1 MKTVAFYI
9 SGHGFGHASRT
20 IEVINAMLAR
30 RGDLRIVIRTSA
42 PKWLFERTVGSGSE
56 APGLR
61 GPRRA
66 DFGRWGAFSRGNPVE
81 YHEFETDTGIAQI
94 DSLHLDEHETL
105 RRARVFM
112 DTFDARVVREVDF
125 LLTHEVALVVAD
137 IPPLGIAAGH
147 SAGIPAVGLSN
158 FTWDWIYAGYEG
170 ARDLADRLGQIY
182 ATARSALRLPM
193 HGGFETFPTVID
205 LPFVA
210 RRSSREPSATRRA
223 LQLPESERLALVS
236 FGGYGLNGLDLEALT
251 RLEGHVALLSAQ
263 SPMGELPAALRN
275 GRRGSLLPFDERAM
289 YAAGFRY
296 EDLVR
301 AADIVITKP
310 GYGIISECIAN
321 DTALLYTSR
330 GRFVEYDVLVSEM
343 PRFLRARYI
352 SHDDLFAGRWDRHLD
367 ALLAQAQPPEIPSV
381 NGAETAAKLLLD
393 MI

>member
-1 MKTVAFYI
+1 VKTVAFYI

-20 IEVINAMLAR
+20 IEVINAMLAQQR
-30 RGDLRIVIRTSA
+30 DVRIVIRTSA
-42 PKWLFERTVGSGSE
+42 ARWLFERTLSVG
-56 APGLR
+56 PGHTLQ
-61 GPRRA
+61 
-66 DFGRWGAFSRGNPVE
+66 F
-81 YHEFETDTGIAQI
+81 HELETDTGIAQI

-105 RRARVFM
+105 RRVRVFM
-112 DTFDARVVREVDF
+112 DTFDARVEREVAF
-125 LLTHEVALVVAD
+125 LIKQEVALVVAD

-147 SAGIPAVGLSN
+147 RAGIPAVGLGN
-158 FTWDWIYAGYEG
+158 FTWDWIYSGYDG
-170 ARDLADRLGQIY
+170 ARDVADRLGQIY

-210 RRSSREPSATRRA
+210 RRSSREPSATRQA
-223 LQLPESERLALVS
+223 LKLPESERLALVS
-236 FGGYGLNGLDLEALT
+236 FGGYGLNGLNLEALA

-263 SPMGELPAALRN
+263 SPMGEPPAALRS
-275 GRRGSLLPFDERAM
+275 GRRGSWLLFDERAM

-296 EDLVR
+296 EDLVH
-301 AADIVITKP
+301 AVDVVITKP

-330 GRFVEYDVLVSEM
+330 GHFVEYDVLVSEM

-352 SHDDLFAGRWDRHLD
+352 SHDDLFAGEWGHHLD

-381 NGAETAAKLLLD
+381 NGAAIAAKQLLAFLE
-393 MI
+393 